1 MGRRPSSQQQQQQR
15 QPGKRFLVDD
25 SFPPQGVLYEMD
37 YLELKLK
44 IDLKH
49 ICFQQLRTTASTQN
63 VRKLST
69 FLNEFINPESDYWYL
84 IHMFE
89 RWKATQVIP

>member
-1 MGRRPSSQQQQQQR
+1 MMGRRPSGQQQR
-15 QPGKRFLVDD
+15 QPGKRFLVDN
-25 SFPPQGVLYEMD
+25 SFPPQGVLHEMD

-44 IDLKH
+44 INLKH
-49 ICFQQLRTTASTQN
+49 RCLQQLCITASTHN
-63 VRKLST
+63 VRKLSA
-69 FLNEFINPESDYWYL
+69 FLNESIDTQSDYWYL